1 MPGYTPGNA
10 PGYETTELAAG
21 GGVGAAGSVPFP
33 CASPGNCCEIC
44 KHHTR
49 EDRSNERVFC
59 ILVSHLRLSDD
70 SVAAPKHTHC
80 RDAGCQLQVARPS
93 RDTEEAP
100 VQRSRSTRCC
110 DPCTQQTPS
119 AVPRSPCRVCRG
131 RCCERDSR
139 RSLSGRLAG
148 RAGAN
153 AARHCPINKTN
164 GEDERFRG
172 GAGYLWSLWPVGN
185 KTW

>member
-1 MPGYTPGNA
+1 M
-10 PGYETTELAAG
+10 ELAAAAG
-21 GGVGAAGSVPFP
+21 GGVGAAGSVPCP
-33 CASPGNCCEIC
+33 SPGNCCDTC

-49 EDRSNERVFC
+49 EVRRDERVSC
-59 ILVSHLRLSDD
+59 VLVSHLRYSDNG
-70 SVAAPKHTHC
+70 VAAPKRTHC
-80 RDAGCQLQVARPS
+80 KDAGCQARAGCQAVRLS

-172 GAGYLWSLWPVGN
+172 GAGYLWSL
-185 KTW
+185 